1 MGIEGIYLNII
12 KGSYDKFTA
21 KIILNSEKLK
31 TLLKSETRQGC
42 PLSLLLFNIGI
53 RTIAIKQGKEI
64 KCIHIGREEVKLPL
78 YADDMILYIY
88 IKKTLRTPHK
98 NY

>member
-42 PLSLLLFNIGI
+42 PFSPFLLNIAFEVLATNI
-53 RTIAIKQGKEI
+53 RQEKGKAS
-64 KCIHIGREEVKLPL
+64 KLEGN
-78 YADDMILYIY
+78 
-88 IKKTLRTPHK
+88 R
-98 NY
+98 

>member
-42 PLSLLLFNIGI
+42 PLYHFCSTQYLLELLVTGI
-53 RTIAIKQGKEI
+53 RQEKEI
-64 KCIHIGREEVKLPL
+64 KGIQIGREEVKLPSH
-78 YADDMILYIY
+78 ASSMIL
-88 IKKTLRTPHK
+88 
-98 NY
+98 